1 MTTVMN
7 YLAHLIIEDDNKKRE
22 QTLKDHNRNV
32 AEYCA
37 EALEACGLSSVG
49 KLAGLLHDGKGTEKF
64 QQYLEQSAAW
74 EAYEK
79 GIISI
84 PECRRP
90 VKGSVNHTFAG
101 CIYLLERYHKQKDLD
116 ENACLANYTS
126 EIIACAISSHHG
138 LFDLESLDGAN
149 GFAHRLMETDREKIQ
164 YVQAKQAF
172 EQYISSEEEIDN
184 LFRKAEVEI
193 LKAMRAI
200 SYNAR
205 MSESTYRYLGIEFAM
220 LERMLT
226 SALMYADRRDTAEFA
241 DQKDYADLLP
251 DWDRDIKDF
260 ERKYCRMCNSL
271 TPINQL
277 RLEIA
282 DQCRDFAKVQPGIY
296 RLNVPTGG
304 GKTLSSLR
312 YSLYHARNYHKKRII
327 YVIPLLSIIDQNA
340 EELESYLPNE
350 RVLEH
355 HSDVVIEKKHSD
367 ELEQYD
373 LMKDRWTAPVIIT
386 TMVQILD
393 ILFSAKTQTIAR
405 MRALCDSVMIFDE
418 VQSVPVK
425 TLMMFNSAINFL
437 AAQCRT
443 TVILCSATQPEFES
457 LKEFPLNVSDK
468 IMVRLEQKQ
477 LQLFKRHD
485 YHIVSDDELEIGEVI
500 EKAVQIEKQQNP
512 LMIVCNTKSEAI
524 QIYQGLRDRVDSTV
538 NIRHLSASMC
548 KEHRKLV
555 LGEVQEKLNLIQ
567 KRESQDALILVTTQL
582 VEAGVNLSF
591 RSVMRVLAGNDNL
604 VQAAGR
610 CNRSNEYGTGDV
622 YLVRLKSENRQLRNL
637 PDIMDCQQAMLN
649 TIHFEHAFIPD
660 QPDFIRSYYKYLF
673 SANEREEKTKYPFD
687 RNGVRYFLG
696 SLLTG
701 FMPESE
707 TYAFRQ
713 PFKTVGEQFLVFDDL
728 TYTVLVPYQKGKE
741 IIEELDMLD
750 QMHRELPA
758 RLFKVASG
766 YSIQIFKWQLEKLST
781 SGMIRSIFEQ
791 QIYVLDSAAYCEEF
805 GLNIQA
811 EWSVENLLF

>member
-1 MTTVMN
+1 
-7 YLAHLIIEDDNKKRE
+7 
-22 QTLKDHNRNV
+22 
-32 AEYCA
+32 
-37 EALEACGLSSVG
+37 
-49 KLAGLLHDGKGTEKF
+49 
-64 QQYLEQSAAW
+64 
-74 EAYEK
+74 
-79 GIISI
+79 
-84 PECRRP
+84 
-90 VKGSVNHTFAG
+90 
-101 CIYLLERYHKQKDLD
+101 
-116 ENACLANYTS
+116 
-126 EIIACAISSHHG
+126 
-138 LFDLESLDGAN
+138 
-149 GFAHRLMETDREKIQ
+149 
-164 YVQAKQAF
+164 
-172 EQYISSEEEIDN
+172 
-184 LFRKAEVEI
+184 
-193 LKAMRAI
+193 
-200 SYNAR
+200 
-205 MSESTYRYLGIEFAM
+205 
-220 LERMLT
+220 
-226 SALMYADRRDTAEFA
+226 
-241 DQKDYADLLP
+241 
-251 DWDRDIKDF
+251 
-260 ERKYCRMCNSL
+260 MCNSL

-524 QIYQGLRDRVDSTV
+524 QIYQGLRDRVDGTV

-548 KEHRKLV
+548 KEHRK
-555 LGEVQEKLNLIQ
+555 I
-567 KRESQDALILVTTQL
+567 
-582 VEAGVNLSF
+582 
-591 RSVMRVLAGNDNL
+591 
-604 VQAAGR
+604 
-610 CNRSNEYGTGDV
+610 GTGRGTGKTESD
-622 YLVRLKSENRQLRNL
+622 SE
-637 PDIMDCQQAMLN
+637 
-649 TIHFEHAFIPD
+649 
-660 QPDFIRSYYKYLF
+660 
-673 SANEREEKTKYPFD
+673 ERKPGCT
-687 RNGVRYFLG
+687 
-696 SLLTG
+696 
-701 FMPESE
+701 
-707 TYAFRQ
+707 
-713 PFKTVGEQFLVFDDL
+713 
-728 TYTVLVPYQKGKE
+728 
-741 IIEELDMLD
+741 
-750 QMHRELPA
+750 
-758 RLFKVASG
+758 
-766 YSIQIFKWQLEKLST
+766 
-781 SGMIRSIFEQ
+781 
-791 QIYVLDSAAYCEEF
+791 DSCYDTTCR
-805 GLNIQA
+805 G
-811 EWSVENLLF
+811 WS